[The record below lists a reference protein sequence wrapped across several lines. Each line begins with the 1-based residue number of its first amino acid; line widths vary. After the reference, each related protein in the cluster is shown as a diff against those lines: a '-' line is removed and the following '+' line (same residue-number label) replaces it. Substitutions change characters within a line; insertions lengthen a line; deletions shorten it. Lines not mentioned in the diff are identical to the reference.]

1 MDVAAAIREART
13 QARLTQADLAARAG
27 TSQAALSAYENG
39 RKQPSLET
47 FGRILEAAGA
57 RISVEMR
64 LERQARRFS
73 RVLDLA
79 AALPAKHSRTLRYPR
94 LR

>member
-1 MDVAAAIREART
+1 MDAAAEIRRART
-13 QARLTQADLAARAG
+13 RAGLTQTELAARAG

-47 FGRILEAAGA
+47 FSRILEASGA

-64 LERQARRFS
+64 LERNARRFS

-79 AALPAKHSRTLRYPR
+79 AALPTRHSRTLSYPR

>member
-1 MDVAAAIREART
+1 MNPAATIREARR
-13 QARLTQADLAARAG
+13 QAGLTQSELAAKAG

-57 RISVEMR
+57 RLTVEMQ
-64 LERQARRFS
+64 LERTARRFS

-79 AALPAKHSRTLRYPR
+79 AALPTKHSRTLSYPR

>member
-1 MDVAAAIREART
+1 M
-13 QARLTQADLAARAG
+13 QARLTQAELAARAG

-47 FGRILEAAGA
+47 FSRILEAAGA
-57 RISVEMR
+57 RLSVEMK

-79 AALPAKHSRTLRYPR
+79 AALPVKHSRTLRYPR
-94 LR
+94 LQ